1 MQINHILTYVSIL
14 VIFLSFIS
22 LGLVLNGNA
31 VGTLNITIYKFVNI
45 NFTTNL
51 VNFGNGAIDSGKV
64 NATID
69 TLGNVINGNWTP
81 TNSGFIL
88 ENIGNVD
95 VSLDLKSGKTA
106 IQFLGGTSPLYQY
119 NFTDKAGKTGSCTNG
134 TFPKGAWIN
143 VNTTNSGDRLCNPLR
158 FSDSNNTIRID
169 LKLVI
174 PADSLTGN
182 LTDIFTAVATAV

>member
-1 MQINHILTYVSIL
+1 MQINHVLTYISGLIIL
-14 VIFLSFIS
+14 LSLIS
-22 LGLVLNGNA
+22 LGLTINGNA
-31 VGTLNITIYKFVNI
+31 VGTLNITVYKFVNI
-45 NFTTNL
+45 NFTTNM
-51 VNFGNGAIDSGKV
+51 VNFGNGAIDSGKP

-81 TNSGFIL
+81 TNNGFIL

-106 IQFLGGTSPLYQY
+106 VQFLGGSDPLYQY
-119 NFTDKAGKTGSCTNG
+119 NFTDKAGETGSCTNG
-134 TFPKGAWIN
+134 AFSKGTWIN
-143 VNTTNSGDRLCNPLR
+143 VNITGDRLCNPLK
-158 FSDSNNTIRID
+158 FIDTNDTIRID

-182 LTDIFTAVATAV
+182 LTDIFTAVATAI